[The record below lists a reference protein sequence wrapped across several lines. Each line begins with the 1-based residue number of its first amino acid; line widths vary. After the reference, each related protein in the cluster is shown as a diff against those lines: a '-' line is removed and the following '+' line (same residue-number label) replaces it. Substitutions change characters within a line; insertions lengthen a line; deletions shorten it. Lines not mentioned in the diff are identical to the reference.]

1 MLAAWFRL
9 KYPHVAIGALASS
22 APVLYFDDIVP
33 SNSYYATVTKDFQ
46 VKINSLYHTKLCTI
60 NSCQEA
66 GLQFSDIYSLI
77 SFRKR
82 IMVQIPPSLLVTI
95 ELSLKR
101 KKEKKN
107 YIVLWILQEAS
118 LSCYNTIKSSWSE
131 IDRVAAK
138 PNGLSELSKKF
149 NTCM

>member
-1 MLAAWFRL
+1 
-9 KYPHVAIGALASS
+9 
-22 APVLYFDDIVP
+22 
-33 SNSYYATVTKDFQ
+33 
-46 VKINSLYHTKLCTI
+46 
-60 NSCQEA
+60 
-66 GLQFSDIYSLI
+66 
-77 SFRKR
+77 
-82 IMVQIPPSLLVTI
+82 MVQIPPSLLVTT